1 MEKKSSDKMIKN
13 RIEYGILMRVYNN
26 YNLFVTKR
34 HSFILLDNFM
44 VGYLYPGLEESFLN
58 LILELI
64 LEI

>member
-1 MEKKSSDKMIKN
+1 
-13 RIEYGILMRVYNN
+13 MRVYNN